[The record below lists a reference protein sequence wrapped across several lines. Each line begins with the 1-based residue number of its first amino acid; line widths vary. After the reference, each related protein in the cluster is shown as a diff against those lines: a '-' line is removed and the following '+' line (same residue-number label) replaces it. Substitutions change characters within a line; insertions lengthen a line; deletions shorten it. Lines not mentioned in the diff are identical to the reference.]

1 MGQYTDNL
9 LLESLPQ
16 PHRAA
21 ICARLEEVV
30 LPPGT
35 VLYEAE
41 QTPRHAWFVTSGL
54 VSTMVAM
61 SDGRTAE
68 ISLSGSEGVIPAYHV
83 LDGNAGTPTRC
94 IVQTATSAY
103 RIPLGELRR
112 EVQRSEALR
121 ALVQRCFERRT
132 MILTQIAA
140 CNRLHDA
147 EQRLAR
153 WLLTAQDLT
162 GNSSIGLSQGFLADI
177 LGSRRTTV
185 TIAAGTL
192 RRRAFIDYRRSHI
205 RILDRDGLK
214 SAACE
219 CYQTVR
225 GLFQNFYK

>member
-68 ISLSGSEGVIPAYHV
+68 INLSGSEGVIPAYHV

-94 IVQTATSAY
+94 VVQTATSAF

-112 EVQRSEALR
+112 EVQRSEPLR

-225 GLFQNFYK
+225 SLFQNFYK